1 MRAAALAIAIVVA
14 GCGPATSPRD
24 PGAQTQTPTALPPV
38 WLVRPA
44 GGADP
49 IDVGTT
55 APDLVDAGACVQC
68 HGEIS
73 AEWAKSR
80 HALAWTNGIFQRE
93 FQAAPK
99 QWCINC
105 HAPMPVQQAELVAAP
120 DDHPLADQGV
130 NCATCHVRAGK
141 LVSNERAATSPHDTI
156 VDASFGT
163 PAYCADCHQFTFPV
177 LAHKDGAVER
187 MTDHP
192 MQDTVASYGRG
203 PFAGGSDGCLMCH
216 GSRTNHAFAGGHDA
230 GMIGAAITVTW
241 CRADDTIAV
250 TLTNAAAGHN
260 VPTGDIHRHMNLRV
274 WRSSAPEAMFEAFL
288 GRRFKPADDGGKLT
302 TWDSSIAPG
311 ASQRHVVRIA
321 DLGEADDPDEPIN
334 LEFNYVYIPDEFP
347 HPDRVPS
354 EPSSAS
360 IVKWR
365 MPAAE
370 IPACPAAPAAR

>member
-1 MRAAALAIAIVVA
+1 M
-14 GCGPATSPRD
+14 
-24 PGAQTQTPTALPPV
+24 V
-38 WLVRPA
+38 WRVRPA

-49 IDVGTT
+49 IDVGTS
-55 APDLVDAGACVQC
+55 ARELVDAGACARC
-68 HGEIS
+68 HADIT

-105 HAPMPVQQAELVAAP
+105 HAPMPVQQAELASA
-120 DDHPLADQGV
+120 DHALADQGV
-130 NCATCHVRAGK
+130 NCATCHVRAGRI
-141 LVSNERAATSPHDTI
+141 VAAARGAASPHDTI

-177 LAHKDGAVER
+177 LAQKDGAVER

-203 PFAGGSDGCLMCH
+203 PFAGGADGCLMCH
-216 GSRTNHAFAGGHDA
+216 GSKTNHAFAGGHDP
-230 GMIGAAITVTW
+230 GMIGAAITVAW
-241 CRADDTIAV
+241 CRTAAAIAV
-250 TLTNAAAGHN
+250 TLTNAAAGHD
-260 VPTGDIHRHMNLRV
+260 VPTGDIHRHLNLRV

-288 GRRFKPADDGGKLT
+288 GRRFKPADDGGKIT
-302 TWDSSIAPG
+302 TWDSSIPPG
-311 ASQRHVVRIA
+311 GTQRHVVPIA
-321 DLGEADDPDEPIN
+321 DLGEADDPAEPIN

-354 EPSSAS
+354 EPSSMS
-360 IVKWR
+360 LVKWR

-370 IPACPAAPAAR
+370 IPACPAATP